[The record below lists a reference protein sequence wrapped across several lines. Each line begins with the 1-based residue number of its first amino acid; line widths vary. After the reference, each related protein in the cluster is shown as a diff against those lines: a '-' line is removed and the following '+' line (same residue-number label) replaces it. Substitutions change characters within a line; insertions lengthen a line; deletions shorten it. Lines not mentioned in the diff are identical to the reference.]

1 MNYLSEFINF
11 CNFKKICTKI
21 CNFITL
27 YRSPSQNQN
36 DFQAFIDNFEMNLET
51 LAQKNPFLT
60 VLTGD
65 FTAKSKDS
73 WSQDSTNFE
82 GITIE
87 NLTSQFGLSQIVNE
101 ATQVLEPFSTWI
113 DLIFTTQPK
122 FVVESG
128 VHASLHP
135 NCQHRIVFANFNLKI
150 YYPPP

>member
-60 VLTGD
+60 VLTDD

-73 WSQDSTNFE
+73 RSQDSTNFE
-82 GITIE
+82 RITIE
-87 NLTSQFGLSQIVNE
+87 NLTSQFGLSHIVNK
-101 ATQVLEPFSTWI
+101 ATQVLEPFST
-113 DLIFTTQPK
+113 
-122 FVVESG
+122 
-128 VHASLHP
+128 
-135 NCQHRIVFANFNLKI
+135 
-150 YYPPP
+150 